1 MSITS
6 SKIKKGAIIFLV
18 VFILIS
24 VVFVWLWLEKGDD
37 APLPVEESRQ
47 TRLMEEEE
55 KMRYQINPD
64 LEVEVVNES
73 EGNFIYK
80 IKEQ

>member
-1 MSITS
+1 MSITKT
-6 SKIKKGAIIFLV
+6 KIKKVIIVSLA
-18 VFILIS
+18 VFILIATALA
-24 VVFVWLWLEKGDD
+24 WLWLEKGGD

-80 IKEQ
+80 IKE